1 MEAQRDR
8 ARSARES
15 SADSGWEGNVLSEL
29 SHLEPTQFEGYD
41 NLESDAKVLAI
52 IKDNGLVENAEVG
65 SEISV
70 ILDKTP
76 IYAESGGQLADKGF
90 ITDGKT
96 KVVVT
101 DCNKGLNGLFV
112 HTAEVIEGTLEVNE
126 SVTISVDKDYRMSV
140 ARNHT
145 ATHILH
151 KALKDILG
159 SHVEQAG
166 SLVGHDRL
174 RFDFTHFEAMTKEQ
188 ILEVENQVNAIA
200 FSALDVKK
208 EELSLKEAKDRGAT
222 ALFGEKYGD
231 TVRVV
236 SIGGYSM
243 ELCGGTH
250 LNSASEIGMFKII
263 SETGVAAGV
272 RRIEAVTGK
281 ALYQLM
287 TKTGEKMKGI
297 ADLLKTNVFDIE
309 QKISSLQADNKKL
322 AKENESLKQK
332 EATKGVGDLIE
343 NAKEI
348 NGMKVITVKFEGLD
362 ANALRNLG
370 DTLKDK
376 LDTAVIVLATV
387 NGDSV
392 NFISMATDS
401 AIKKGAHAGNIVRE
415 VAKIAGGGGGG
426 RPNMAQAGGKNPAKV
441 DEALAKVY
449 TLLEG

>member
-1 MEAQRDR
+1 MVKQ
-8 ARSARES
+8 
-15 SADSGWEGNVLSEL
+15 
-29 SHLEPTQFEGYD
+29 
-41 NLESDAKVLAI
+41 
-52 IKDNGLVENAEVG
+52 
-65 SEISV
+65 
-70 ILDKTP
+70 
-76 IYAESGGQLADKGF
+76 
-90 ITDGKT
+90 

-112 HTAEVIEGTLEVNE
+112 HTAEVIEGTLKVEE
-126 SVTISVDKDYRMSV
+126 KVTVGVDKDCRMSV

-236 SIGGYSM
+236 SIGEYSM

-287 TKTGEKMKGI
+287 TK
-297 ADLLKTNVFDIE
+297 
-309 QKISSLQADNKKL
+309 QAKK
-322 AKENESLKQK
+322 
-332 EATKGVGDLIE
+332 
-343 NAKEI
+343 
-348 NGMKVITVKFEGLD
+348 
-362 ANALRNLG
+362 
-370 DTLKDK
+370 
-376 LDTAVIVLATV
+376 
-387 NGDSV
+387 
-392 NFISMATDS
+392 
-401 AIKKGAHAGNIVRE
+401 
-415 VAKIAGGGGGG
+415 
-426 RPNMAQAGGKNPAKV
+426 
-441 DEALAKVY
+441 
-449 TLLEG
+449 